1 MEYLNINSFLIL
13 QIWIIDKKLKGD
25 SYEKN
30 ASSYKQ
36 VFSYLSD
43 NLSRDAIHTCIKR
56 SSLSLPWEKGKIFG
70 NLPVLPACDIK
81 ILKDY
86 ILENA
91 TDGIYID
98 VEDTIEKVEE
108 LRKERFQKARSFLN
122 KVICYGILTEIE
134 EFFNEYF

>member
-56 SSLSLPWEKGKIFG
+56 SSLSLPLEKG
-70 NLPVLPACDIK
+70 
-81 ILKDY
+81 
-86 ILENA
+86 
-91 TDGIYID
+91 
-98 VEDTIEKVEE
+98 
-108 LRKERFQKARSFLN
+108 SFL
-122 KVICYGILTEIE
+122 EIYQ
-134 EFFNEYF
+134 FFQLATLKY